1 MDWNIENGYFADGV
15 KIIAG
20 TDEAGRGAL
29 CGPVVAGA
37 CILPAGIELPYLND
51 SKKLTEKRR
60 EALYT
65 LITEQAVSWAVA
77 EATPEEI
84 DTLNILNASQLAM
97 RRAVA
102 MLSPQPEHMRIG
114 ILRTFTLSPP

>member
-20 TDEAGRGAL
+20 TDEAGRGPL

-65 LITEQAVSWAVA
+65 LITEQAVYEFCDECQA
-77 EATPEEI
+77 
-84 DTLNILNASQLAM
+84 QLKEW
-97 RRAVA
+97 
-102 MLSPQPEHMRIG
+102 LKNEKEK
-114 ILRTFTLSPP
+114 

>member
-1 MDWNIENGYFADGV
+1 MNSARRRSAGSRWSCRRRLNMDWNIENGYFADGV

-20 TDEAGRGAL
+20 TDEAGRGPL

-65 LITEQAVSWAVA
+65 LIA
-77 EATPEEI
+77 
-84 DTLNILNASQLAM
+84 
-97 RRAVA
+97 
-102 MLSPQPEHMRIG
+102 
-114 ILRTFTLSPP
+114 